1 VPADH
6 VNAAVR
12 APSAIGVGCT
22 GRVEPEDGIIVVA
35 AAPVL
40 GRTAVIAKVL
50 VEEGQMVAPGQTIA
64 LLESLPDLESAVKQA
79 DARVAVAQSRLAQL
93 AAGARAGDVLA
104 LKADLARLE
113 VEANAAKQELDREEA
128 LASKDYVPR
137 VQVDAAR
144 LKSQDAE
151 GLLEAARHKLE
162 SLTEV
167 RDSDLNLAKA
177 ELASAEADRDRARI
191 EVEAGTIRSPAR
203 ARVIQIVARAGEAV
217 GAGGVVT
224 LADTNRMDVVAEVY
238 ETDIARVHPGQKAVI
253 SSQSFSN
260 TIEGV
265 VASISP
271 QVESIST
278 PVDPS
283 QSPDQRVYQ
292 ARIRVKQPE
301 LLAQRIHSKVNVLI
315 EPR

>member
-1 VPADH
+1 
-6 VNAAVR
+6 
-12 APSAIGVGCT
+12 
-22 GRVEPEDGIIVVA
+22 
-35 AAPVL
+35 
-40 GRTAVIAKVL
+40 
-50 VEEGQMVAPGQTIA
+50 MVAPGQTIA

-93 AAGARAGDVLA
+93 EAGARAGDVLA
-104 LKADLARLE
+104 LKADLARLQ
-113 VEANAAKQELDREEA
+113 VEANAAKHELDREEA
-128 LASKDYVPR
+128 LAAKDYVPR

-151 GLLEAARHKLE
+151 ALLEVARHKLE
-162 SLTEV
+162 SLAEV

-191 EVEAGTIRSPAR
+191 EVNAGTIRSPAR
-203 ARVIQIVARAGEAV
+203 ARVIQIVARPGEAV

-238 ETDIARVHPGQKAVI
+238 ETDIARVHAGQKAVI
-253 SSQSFSN
+253 TSQSFSN

-271 QVESIST
+271 QVESISG

-301 LLAQRIHSKVNVLI
+301 LLAERIHSKVNVLI
-315 EPR
+315 EP

>member
-1 VPADH
+1 
-6 VNAAVR
+6 
-12 APSAIGVGCT
+12 
-22 GRVEPEDGIIVVA
+22 VEPEDGMIVVA

-50 VEEGQMVAPGQTIA
+50 VQEGQMVAPGQTIA

-113 VEANAAKQELDREEA
+113 VEAKAAKQAWDREEA

-151 GLLEAARHKLE
+151 GLVEAARHKLE

-177 ELASAEADRDRARI
+177 
-191 EVEAGTIRSPAR
+191 
-203 ARVIQIVARAGEAV
+203 GEAV
-217 GAGGVVT
+217 GGGGVVT

-238 ETDIARVHPGQKAVI
+238 ETDIARVHPGQKAI
-253 SSQSFSN
+253 ITSQSFSN
-260 TIEGV
+260 TIDGL

-278 PVDPS
+278 PVDAS

-301 LLAQRIHSKVNVLI
+301 LLAHRIHSKVNVLI
-315 EPR
+315 EP